1 MAAYKMDNSKIFDQ
15 KFDKSMSQIQE
26 QEIDFSDRAD
36 ILGGRYK
43 NNSLTFDFFNRKVLV
58 TKDDIKDTGGTEL
71 TFAIKFLL
79 CQYLLL
85 CPEKLPEKSSKLV
98 TFREFKNSGP
108 LFSRL
113 VSNTNK
119 IIETS
124 FSENIKKL
132 ETQCLKLGGIIMKTA
147 NYDLC
152 VRFKALHRIP
162 IILNFNDKDDLMPA
176 KASFLYHEDA
186 QKYLDLESLS
196 ITCTYLTGQ
205 LINH

>member
-1 MAAYKMDNSKIFDQ
+1 MNNSKIFDQ
-15 KFDKSMSQIQE
+15 KYDECMSQIQA
-26 QEIDFSDRAD
+26 IDLSKTAD

-43 NNSLTFDFFNRKVLV
+43 NNSLMFDFFNRRIVV
-58 TKDDIKDTGGTEL
+58 HKDGIKDIDNIEI

-79 CQYLLL
+79 CQYILL

-108 LFSRL
+108 LFSRFT
-113 VSNTNK
+113 SNTNK

-124 FSENIKKL
+124 FSGNIEKL
-132 ETQCLKLGGIIMKTA
+132 RKQCLKLGGVIVETA

-162 IILNFNDKDDLMPA
+162 IIMNFNDKDDLMPA
-176 KASFLYHEDA
+176 QAGFLYHGDA
-186 QKYLDLESLS
+186 QEYLDLECLS

-205 LINH
+205 LIN